1 MRLWSLR
8 RSRASR
14 EPLDEDPRVPPGPS
28 PARPLL
34 ALTLFALT
42 CLSTLFAGAVHAG
55 AVDLTRPPTWLLS
68 GVPFAGTLL
77 AILGVHE
84 LGHYVTA
91 RRYHAAVSLPY
102 FIPAPPP
109 FPFGTLGAIIRMRS
123 PVTDRNT
130 LLDIAAAGPLA
141 GLVLAIP
148 ALVIG
153 LSWSTV
159 GPAPDGLYID
169 VGNSVVTGVVRTAI
183 FGPLPPG
190 TFVYTHAV
198 ADAGW
203 VGLFVTALNLF
214 PVGQLDGGRIAY
226 ALFGRRHARIGRLVL
241 GGTLAMGVVTWLW
254 NLDTTWTAGINWFVW
269 AALLYFLI
277 GVRHGAPLD
286 DWTPLTPW
294 RRRTGLLCLVLF
306 VLLVPPH
313 PLQQLG

>member
-1 MRLWSLR
+1 MRLWSSSW
-8 RSRASR
+8 SRLPR
-14 EPLDEDPRVPPGPS
+14 GRVDEDLVVAPDR
-28 PARPLL
+28 ARPVL
-34 ALTLFALT
+34 AVVLFALT
-42 CLSTLFAGAVHAG
+42 CLSTLFAGALHAG
-55 AVDLTRPPTWLLS
+55 AVELSWPPAWLLS

-91 RRYHAAVSLPY
+91 RRHGAAVSLPY

-109 FPFGTLGAIIRMRS
+109 FPFGTLGAVIRMRS
-123 PVTDRNT
+123 LVADRNA

-141 GLVLAIP
+141 GLAVAVP
-148 ALVIG
+148 ALVLG

-169 VGNSVVTGVVRTAI
+169 VGNSVVTGLIRIAL
-183 FGPLPPG
+183 FGPLPEG
-190 TFVYTHAV
+190 TFVYTHPV

-226 ALFGRRHARIGRLVL
+226 ALFGRRHIAIGRAALVA
-241 GGTLAMGVVTWLW
+241 TVTMGVVTWLW
-254 NLDTTWTAGINWFVW
+254 NLETTWTAGLNWFVW
-269 AALLYFLI
+269 VALVYFLL
-277 GVRHGAPLD
+277 GVRHGPLLD
-286 DWTPLTPW
+286 DWTPLSAG
-294 RRRTGLLCLVLF
+294 RRRVGLLCLLLF
-306 VLLVPPH
+306 ILLVPPH

>member
-1 MRLWSLR
+1 MRPWSWR
-8 RSRASR
+8 RSRISR
-14 EPLDEDPRVPPGPS
+14 EPPGEDHVAVETER
-28 PARPLL
+28 PARPFL

-91 RRYHAAVSLPY
+91 RRNRAAVSLPY

-123 PVTDRNT
+123 PVRDRNV

-141 GLVLAIP
+141 GLVLALP
-148 ALVIG
+148 ALVLG
-153 LSWSTV
+153 LWWSTV
-159 GPAPDGLYID
+159 GPAPVGPYID
-169 VGNSVVTGVVRTAI
+169 VGNSVITGLVRAAL
-183 FGPLPPG
+183 FGPLPEG
-190 TFVYTHAV
+190 TFVYTHPV

-226 ALFGRRHARIGRLVL
+226 ALFGRRHARVGRLVL
-241 GGTLAMGVVTWLW
+241 AGTLAMGVVTWLW
-254 NLDTTWTAGINWFVW
+254 NLDVTWTAGINWFVW

-277 GVRHGAPLD
+277 GVRHGAPRD
-286 DWTPLTPW
+286 DWTPLSP
-294 RRRTGLLCLVLF
+294 RRRRIGRLCLVLF
-306 VLLVPPH
+306 VLLLPPH

>member
-1 MRLWSLR
+1 MRFWSSR
-8 RSRASR
+8 RSRITR
-14 EPLDEDPRVPPGPS
+14 EPPDEDPGAVEASR

-34 ALTLFALT
+34 AITLFAIT
-42 CLSTLFAGAVHAG
+42 CLSTLFAGALHAG
-55 AVDLTRPPTWLLS
+55 AVDLTRSPVWLLS
-68 GVPFAGTLL
+68 GVPFAATLL
-77 AILGVHE
+77 GILGVHE

-91 RRYHAAVSLPY
+91 RRHGAAVSLPY

-123 PVTDRNT
+123 AVPDRNT

-141 GLVLAIP
+141 GLVVALP
-148 ALVIG
+148 ALVLG
-153 LSWSTV
+153 LTWSTV
-159 GPAPDGLYID
+159 GPPPLGLYID
-169 VGNSVVTGVVRTAI
+169 VGNSVLTGLARTLV
-183 FGPLPPG
+183 FGPLPEG
-190 TFVYTHAV
+190 TFVYTHPV

-226 ALFGRRHARIGRLVL
+226 AVFGRRHAGIGRLVL
-241 GGTLAMGVVTWLW
+241 GGTLALGAITWLW

-277 GVRHGAPLD
+277 GVRHAPPLD
-286 DWTPLTPW
+286 DWTPLSAG
-294 RRRTGLLCLVLF
+294 RRRTGLLCLALF
-306 VLLVPPH
+306 VLLLPPH

>member
-1 MRLWSLR
+1 MRLWPSR
-8 RSRASR
+8 RSRVPR
-14 EPLDEDPRVPPGPS
+14 EPPDEDRFVVAAAR

-34 ALTLFALT
+34 AVTLFALT
-42 CLSTLFAGAVHAG
+42 CLSTLFAGALHAG
-55 AVDLTRPPTWLLS
+55 AVDLTRPPVWLLS
-68 GVPFAGTLL
+68 GVPFAATLL
-77 AILGVHE
+77 AILGIHE

-91 RRYHAAVSLPY
+91 RRYRAAVSLPY

-123 PVTDRNT
+123 PVRDRNA

-141 GLVLAIP
+141 GLVIALP
-148 ALVIG
+148 ALVLG
-153 LSWSTV
+153 LAWSTV

-169 VGNSVVTGVVRTAI
+169 VGDSVLTALIRAAI
-183 FGPLPPG
+183 FGPLPEG
-190 TFVYTHAV
+190 AFVYTHPV

-226 ALFGRRHARIGRLVL
+226 AVFGRRHARIGRVVL
-241 GGTLAMGVVTWLW
+241 AGTLALGVVTWLW

-269 AALLYFLI
+269 AALVYFLI

-286 DWTPLTPW
+286 DWTPLSPG
-294 RRRTGLLCLVLF
+294 RRRTGLLCLLLF
-306 VLLVPPH
+306 VLLLPPH